1 MVRILFLNFQ
11 PRTLKYRLYILI
23 PYIHCKIRI
32 LGIWDYIE
40 GIRCT
45 VKDMNQRVVKAQEN
59 VIAIKSLINKWN
71 SKPLFKRINKHLTE
85 PLLDIEGKIT
95 KWKLLR

>member
-1 MVRILFLNFQ
+1 ML
-11 PRTLKYRLYILI
+11 
-23 PYIHCKIRI
+23 PYIHCKIRV

-95 KWKLLR
+95 ESPMGSFYIEKRCRPNIP

>member
-1 MVRILFLNFQ
+1 MIS
-11 PRTLKYRLYILI
+11 YI
-23 PYIHCKIRI
+23 PYEICV

-95 KWKLLR
+95 ERKLLC

>member
-1 MVRILFLNFQ
+1 
-11 PRTLKYRLYILI
+11 
-23 PYIHCKIRI
+23 
-32 LGIWDYIE
+32 
-40 GIRCT
+40 
-45 VKDMNQRVVKAQEN
+45 MNQRVVKAQEN

-95 KWKLLR
+95 KKKLLC